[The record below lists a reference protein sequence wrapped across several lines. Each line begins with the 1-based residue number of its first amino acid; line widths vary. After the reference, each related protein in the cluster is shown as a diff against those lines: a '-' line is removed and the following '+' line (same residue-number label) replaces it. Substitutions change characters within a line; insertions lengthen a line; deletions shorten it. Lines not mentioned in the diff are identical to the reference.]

1 MTSDVYEDIKPKKIK
16 AVTMEDG
23 TEMVS
28 PTPTRTPLAAPRSPS
43 QPLAAPLAP
52 LLQIV
57 RLP

>member
-1 MTSDVYEDIKPKKIK
+1 MTSDVYEDIKPKKVK

-28 PTPTRTPLAAPRSPS
+28 RALTRTPLAAPS
-43 QPLAAPLAP
+43 QPLAD

-57 RLP
+57 RLSVDALA

>member
-28 PTPTRTPLAAPRSPS
+28 RTLTRTPLAAPRPPPPDRSTAVDA
-43 QPLAAPLAP
+43 LA
-52 LLQIV
+52 
-57 RLP
+57 